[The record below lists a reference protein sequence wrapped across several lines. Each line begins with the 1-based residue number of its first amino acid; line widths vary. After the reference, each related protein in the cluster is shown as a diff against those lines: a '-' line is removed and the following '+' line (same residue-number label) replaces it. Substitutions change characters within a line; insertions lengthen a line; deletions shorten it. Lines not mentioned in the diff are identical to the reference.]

1 MMRSLPREVGGLTFR
16 THPWLGG
23 GTIPPDTSLL
33 FGAVF
38 GDPTPISFG
47 ERAPESSGFKIP
59 TVSRRSG
66 LLPPGVVQITT
77 VERVEAKFVDKAKH
91 CCLGVQRIADD
102 RESYPL
108 RRSLRDGLHGDRDD
122 DDFSGFSGADNRN
135 GRRADLG
142 RQRGQTLRSSRVCNR
157 DPMSE
162 LGKAACKCPSY
173 VSSAD
178 DSDPHMPSSFSNLI
192 STEN

>member
-38 GDPTPISFG
+38 GDPARIRFG
-47 ERAPESSGFKIP
+47 ERAPESIGVKIP

-77 VERVEAKFVDKAKH
+77 VDRVEAEIVDKAKH
-91 CCLGVQRIADD
+91 RCLGVRRIADD
-102 RESYPL
+102 RETDPP
-108 RRSLRDGLHGDRDD
+108 RRSARNALLEKAPGEDVVECLDHGTPDLLRDPLAVQHAPVDRIDAAIAKLRVVVAGIDHDD
-122 DDFSGFSGADNRN
+122 
-135 GRRADLG
+135 
-142 RQRGQTLRSSRVCNR
+142 
-157 DPMSE
+157 
-162 LGKAACKCPSY
+162 AARHVRK
-173 VSSAD
+173 
-178 DSDPHMPSSFSNLI
+178 
-192 STEN
+192 